1 MVNKIRLFLIS
12 LLIIFGVFVFGM
24 AERTYAIGTCTC
36 SKKDFMG
43 NQKIPLNTCNKDTE
57 IATCNTDPRFSIL
70 GTECACLNKEI
81 IKKVEENKVNLD
93 SSTNLP
99 ADPTNFT
106 SIGDI
111 ISRFLPYVY
120 VIAGIILLLML
131 IAGGIGL
138 MTSAG
143 NPDKTKASMGKITG
157 GLIGFA
163 IIFVSYF
170 IARIAETILGV
181 KFM

>member
-12 LLIIFGVFVFGM
+12 TLIIFGVFVFIM
-24 AERTYAIGTCTC
+24 AGRTYAIGTCTC
-36 SKKDFMG
+36 SKKDFAG
-43 NQKIPLNTCNKDTE
+43 NQRITLNTCNKETE
-57 IATCNTDPRFSIL
+57 IATCNTNPAFSIL

-81 IKKVEENKVNLD
+81 IKKVEESKTN
-93 SSTNLP
+93 STNLP
-99 ADPTNFT
+99 NDPLASKFT
-106 SIGDI
+106 TVGDI
-111 ISRFLPYVY
+111 ISGILPYVY

-131 IAGGIGL
+131 ISGGLGL
-138 MTSAG
+138 MTAAG

-170 IARIAETILGV
+170 IAKIAEAILGV